1 MAKVVLVTGASSG
14 IGELTS
20 YQLAD
25 SGHIVYASMHR
36 LADAEV
42 EKARSYSAEHGVDI
56 RPLALDVQDQA
67 SVDAAVAQVIADQG
81 RIDILVQNA
90 GHMAFGPTEAFTPE
104 QFARLYDIN
113 VIGAQRLNRSVLPHM
128 RRSRGEPLLIWI
140 SSTSTRGGTPPY
152 LGPYFAAKAAM
163 DSMAIS
169 YAGELARWGIET
181 TIVSPGVYPSG
192 TNHFAHADEPADEKR
207 AAEYAEGPTHDLAE
221 QSKQA
226 DLAAVPEQ
234 ADPQDV
240 ARAIVEL
247 VAKPFG
253 ARPLRITVDPAD
265 GGADELNKL
274 GDRVRS
280 AYLQNAG
287 MGDLLRPSHPMR

>member
-90 GHMAFGPTEAFTPE
+90 GHMAFGPK
-104 QFARLYDIN
+104 
-113 VIGAQRLNRSVLPHM
+113 
-128 RRSRGEPLLIWI
+128 RRSRPSNLLDCTT
-140 SSTSTRGGTPPY
+140 STS
-152 LGPYFAAKAAM
+152 
-163 DSMAIS
+163 
-169 YAGELARWGIET
+169 
-181 TIVSPGVYPSG
+181 
-192 TNHFAHADEPADEKR
+192 
-207 AAEYAEGPTHDLAE
+207 
-221 QSKQA
+221 
-226 DLAAVPEQ
+226 
-234 ADPQDV
+234 
-240 ARAIVEL
+240 
-247 VAKPFG
+247 
-253 ARPLRITVDPAD
+253 
-265 GGADELNKL
+265 
-274 GDRVRS
+274 
-280 AYLQNAG
+280 
-287 MGDLLRPSHPMR
+287 